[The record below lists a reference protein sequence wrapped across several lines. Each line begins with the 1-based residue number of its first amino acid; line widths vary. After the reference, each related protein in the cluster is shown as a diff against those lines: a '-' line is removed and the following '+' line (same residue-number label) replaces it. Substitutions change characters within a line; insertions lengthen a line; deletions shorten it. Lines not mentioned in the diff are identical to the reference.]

1 VGASVKLER
10 QSFGLVL
17 RAGRERRK
25 VSLAQLS
32 RETGVR
38 AEIWAAL
45 EENDLSSWPRGI
57 YARSLIR
64 QYAERVDLDPDEL
77 VNEFCRLFPHGDR
90 RRDALLRD
98 YAALVAHDMTAV
110 PAAAV
115 EAPRRRTGDPVVI
128 PSWRDVLAA
137 RAPSALAVAID
148 VAAVL
153 AAGRAAAFVLGY
165 TFWPSLAMAAIAYHG
180 LGSLAVGRS
189 CGSMLVER
197 ASARLQFK
205 SPRQYVN
212 GWPIAGQPARLE

>member
-1 VGASVKLER
+1 MGASVRLER

-25 VSLAQLS
+25 VSLSQLS

-90 RRDALLRD
+90 RRDVVLRD
-98 YAALVAHDMTAV
+98 YAAIVAHDLATGAP
-110 PAAAV
+110 PAA
-115 EAPRRRTGDPVVI
+115 APRRRSGDPVVV
-128 PSWRDVLAA
+128 PSWRDVLGA
-137 RAPSALAVAID
+137 RLPSALAVAID
-148 VAAVL
+148 LAAVV
-153 AAGRAAAFVLGY
+153 AVGRAAAFVSGS
-165 TFWPSLAMAAIAYHG
+165 TFWPSLAVAAIAYHAA
-180 LGSLAVGRS
+180 GSLASGRS
-189 CGSMLVER
+189 CGSILIDR
-197 ASARLQFK
+197 AAARLRFR